1 MRHCYGGQVGFRAER
16 PALSPQTSHAI
27 SLMSPRQFKIGYLVL
42 TWLNIYA
49 VAYYFN
55 YLFFHLRNDFGF
67 GNRENLLFA
76 ALNGLIYVP
85 ASWYGGKFTQRHGCF
100 AALKVGLASLAVLLG
115 LGACLEGLRAQ
126 TSIMVLW
133 TIAICF
139 TWVPLETL
147 ASEKETRAGLAHMVG
162 IYNVVWSSGAA
173 VAYFTGGLLQQALGK
188 ASLYWLPALLHG
200 AQLALLLWLEK
211 KSRSVTKVVSDSP
224 NSIASEANS
233 PDPDF
238 THHHISAK
246 TAKSFLHMAWL
257 ANPFAYVAMNT
268 VIPLIPDLAARFELS
283 TALAGF
289 VASVWMFARLAA
301 FALLWRWTK
310 WHYRFGWLLASYVA
324 MVASFLAL
332 LIGPNLAVIV
342 VAQIAF
348 GLAVGLI
355 YYSSLFYAMDVGGE
369 TQGEHGGMHEAL
381 IGIGIFAG
389 PAAGAAA
396 LQFLPA
402 ASHAGIW
409 ALGAVLMAGLPGL
422 FWLRAKIP
430 K

>member
-1 MRHCYGGQVGFRAER
+1 
-16 PALSPQTSHAI
+16 
-27 SLMSPRQFKIGYLVL
+27 MSIRQLKTGYLVL

-55 YLFFHLRNDFGF
+55 YLFFHLRHDFGF

-85 ASWYGGKFTQRHGCF
+85 ASWCGGKFTQRHGSF
-100 AALKVGLASLAVLLG
+100 AALKIGLASMAVLLG
-115 LGACLEGLRAQ
+115 LGACLEGLAAQ
-126 TSIMVLW
+126 TLIMVLW

-162 IYNVVWSSGAA
+162 IYNVVWSGGAA

-200 AQLALLLWLEK
+200 VQLGLLLWLER
-211 KSRSVTKVVSDSP
+211 KSRAVKDAGP
-224 NSIASEANS
+224 NAATSTTSKTNS
-233 PDPDF
+233 PEPDF
-238 THHHISAK
+238 AQHRISAA
-246 TAKSFLHMAWL
+246 TAKSFLRMAWL
-257 ANPFAYVAMNT
+257 ANPFAYVAMST
-268 VIPLIPDLAARFELS
+268 VIPLVPDLASRLGLS
-283 TALAGF
+283 TAIAGF
-289 VASVWMFARLAA
+289 VASVWMFARLFA
-301 FALLWRWTK
+301 FALLWRWTA
-310 WHYRFGWLLASYVA
+310 WHYRFGWLLASYLV
-324 MVASFLAL
+324 MVASFMAL
-332 LIGPNLAVIV
+332 LLGPNLAVIV

-369 TQGEHGGMHEAL
+369 TQGEHGGIHEAL
-381 IGIGIFAG
+381 IGIGIFGG
-389 PAAGAAA
+389 PAAGAAV

-409 ALGAVLMAGLPGL
+409 AVGAVLVAGLPGL
-422 FWLRAKIP
+422 FWLRSKISGSGSVNGI

>member
-1 MRHCYGGQVGFRAER
+1 
-16 PALSPQTSHAI
+16 
-27 SLMSPRQFKIGYLVL
+27 MSIRQLKTGYLVL

-55 YLFFHLRNDFGF
+55 YLFFHLRQDFGF

-85 ASWYGGKFTQRHGCF
+85 ASWYGGKFTQRHGSF
-100 AALKVGLASLAVLLG
+100 AALKVGLTSMAALLG
-115 LGACLEGLRAQ
+115 LGACLQGLAAQ

-200 AQLALLLWLEK
+200 VQLVLLLWLER
-211 KSRSVTKVVSDSP
+211 KSSAVKDVEP
-224 NSIASEANS
+224 NAANSITSETNS
-233 PDPDF
+233 PEPDF
-238 THHHISAK
+238 AQHHISAA
-246 TAKSFLHMAWL
+246 TAKSFLRMAWL
-257 ANPFAYVAMNT
+257 ANPFAYVAMST
-268 VIPLIPDLAARFELS
+268 VIPLVPDLASRLGLS
-283 TALAGF
+283 TAMAGF
-289 VASVWMFARLAA
+289 VASVWMFARLFA
-301 FALLWRWTK
+301 FAVLWCWTA
-310 WHYRFGWLLASYVA
+310 WHYRFGWLLASYVV
-324 MVASFLAL
+324 MVASFMAL
-332 LIGPNLAVIV
+332 LLGPNLAVIV

-369 TQGEHGGMHEAL
+369 TQGEHGGIHEAL
-381 IGIGIFAG
+381 IGIGIFGG
-389 PAAGAAA
+389 PAAGSMA
-396 LQFLPA
+396 LHFLPA

-409 ALGAVLMAGLPGL
+409 TVGALLVAGLPGL
-422 FWLRAKIP
+422 FWLRAKTP
-430 K
+430 N

>member
-1 MRHCYGGQVGFRAER
+1 M
-16 PALSPQTSHAI
+16 
-27 SLMSPRQFKIGYLVL
+27 SLRQLKAGYLVL

-55 YLFFHLRNDFGF
+55 YLFFHLRQDFGF

-100 AALKVGLASLAVLLG
+100 AALKVGLTSLVVLLG
-115 LGACLEGLRAQ
+115 LGACLEGLVAQ
-126 TSIMVLW
+126 TCIMVLW

-139 TWVPLETL
+139 TWVPLENL

-162 IYNVVWSSGAA
+162 LYNVVWSGGAA
-173 VAYFTGGLLQQALGK
+173 VAYFTGGLLQEALGK

-200 AQLALLLWLEK
+200 AQLVLLLWLMK
-211 KSRSVTKVVSDSP
+211 KSRSAMKPASSP
-224 NSIASEANS
+224 TIAAAAAETS

-238 THHHISAK
+238 AQHHLSAAR
-246 TAKSFLHMAWL
+246 AKSFLRMAWL
-257 ANPFAYVAMNT
+257 ANPFAYVAMST
-268 VIPLIPDLAARFELS
+268 VIPLIPELAARLGLS
-283 TALAGF
+283 TAMAGF
-289 VASVWMFARLAA
+289 LASVWMFARLFA
-301 FALLWRWTK
+301 FAILWRWTA
-310 WHYRFGWLLASYVA
+310 WHYRFGWLLASYAV

-332 LIGPNLAVIV
+332 LLGSNLVVIV
-342 VAQIAF
+342 GSQIAF

-369 TQGEHGGMHEAL
+369 TQGEHGGIHEAL
-381 IGIGIFAG
+381 IGIGIFGG

-402 ASHAGIW
+402 TSHAGIW
-409 ALGAVLMAGLPGL
+409 AVGAVLAAGSAGL
-422 FWLRAKIP
+422 FWLRAKP
-430 K
+430 

>member
-1 MRHCYGGQVGFRAER
+1 
-16 PALSPQTSHAI
+16 
-27 SLMSPRQFKIGYLVL
+27 MSIRQLKTGYLVL

-55 YLFFHLRNDFGF
+55 YLFFHLRHDFGF

-76 ALNGLIYVP
+76 ALNGFIYVP
-85 ASWYGGKFTQRHGCF
+85 ASWYGGKVTQRHGCF
-100 AALKVGLASLAVLLG
+100 AALKVGFTSLAVLLTLGTCLDG
-115 LGACLEGLRAQ
+115 LFAQ

-162 IYNVVWSSGAA
+162 IYNVVWSGGAA
-173 VAYFTGGLLQQALGK
+173 LAYFTGGTLQQALGK
-188 ASLYWLPALLHG
+188 PSLYWLPALLHG
-200 AQLALLLWLEK
+200 AQLLLLLWLEK
-211 KSRSVTKVVSDSP
+211 KSRSTTKVASIP
-224 NSIASEANS
+224 ANSVASEAT
-233 PDPDF
+233 PPEPDF
-238 THHHISAK
+238 AQHHISET
-246 TAKSFLHMAWL
+246 TAKSFLRMAWL
-257 ANPFAYVAMNT
+257 ANPFAYVAMST
-268 VIPLIPDLAARFELS
+268 VIPLIPELAARLNLS

-289 VASVWMFARLAA
+289 VASVWMFARLFA
-301 FALLWRWTK
+301 FAILWHWTA
-310 WHYRFGWLLASYVA
+310 WHYRFGWLLASYLV

-332 LIGPNLAVIV
+332 LLGPSLVVIV

-369 TQGEHGGMHEAL
+369 TQGEHGGIHEAL
-381 IGIGIFAG
+381 IGIGIFGG
-389 PAAGAAA
+389 PAAGAIG

-402 ASHAGIW
+402 VSHAGIW
-409 ALGAVLMAGLPGL
+409 TVGAVLVAGLTGL
-422 FWLRAKIP
+422 FWLRSKTQR
-430 K
+430 